1 MKRDLDL
8 IRNIL
13 LKLEGIETPR
23 EWLDPDKFEGYGD
36 EIVSYHFEILSE
48 AGLIKAENN
57 TTIGVPIKFNS
68 RAMRL
73 TWAGHDFL
81 DAMRDDTR
89 WKKVKDFVKKYGGM
103 ISIELTKKVAVEA
116 LKTQLQQ
123 GGILP

>member
-1 MKRDLDL
+1 MKRDIDL

-13 LKLEGIETPR
+13 LRLEGLETPR
-23 EWLDPDKFEGYGD
+23 EWLDPDNFEGYDDG
-36 EIVSYHFEILSE
+36 IISYHFEILGE

-57 TTIGVPIKFNS
+57 TTIGVPIKFNW

-81 DAMRDDTR
+81 EAMRGDTR
-89 WKKVKDFVKKYGGM
+89 WKKVKDFVKNYSGM
-103 ISIELTKKVAVEA
+103 ISIELTKKVALEA